1 MWAAG
6 PVPPPP
12 GLDECRSFLVYAG
25 AARAVITRFKYRN
38 DRAVLRWLADGMAG
52 LLTPPPGAVVTW
64 APTATRRR
72 RVRGFDQAELLAV
85 AVARRWG
92 ASCVPLLVRRGG
104 GAQTGRSRGERRANA
119 VLASRAAPGH
129 GGPSVALTAG
139 DRPPVVVID
148 DVLTTGATLSASATA
163 LRATGVP
170 WVGAVTAA
178 RTPAHA
184 THGKSDVVSP
194 RSVSDE
200 PPVVEES
207 LKFARFRADDER

>member
-12 GLDECRSFLVYAG
+12 GLDECRSLLVYAG
-25 AARAVITRFKYRN
+25 AGRAVITRFKYRN
-38 DRAVLRWLADGMAG
+38 DRAVLTWLADGMAG
-52 LLTPPPGAVVTW
+52 LLTPPPGTVVTW

-92 ASCVPLLVRRGG
+92 VPCVPLLVRRGG
-104 GAQTGRSRGERRANA
+104 AQTGLSRGERRANA
-119 VLASRAAPGH
+119 VLAPRTAPGH
-129 GGPSVALTAG
+129 RPWAVPTAG
-139 DRPPVVVID
+139 ERSPVVVID
-148 DVLTTGATLSASATA
+148 DVVTTGATLSAAAAS

-178 RTPAHA
+178 RTPSP
-184 THGKSDVVSP
+184 GKGDVMSP
-194 RSVSDE
+194 RSVPDE
-200 PPVVEES
+200 PPVVDES